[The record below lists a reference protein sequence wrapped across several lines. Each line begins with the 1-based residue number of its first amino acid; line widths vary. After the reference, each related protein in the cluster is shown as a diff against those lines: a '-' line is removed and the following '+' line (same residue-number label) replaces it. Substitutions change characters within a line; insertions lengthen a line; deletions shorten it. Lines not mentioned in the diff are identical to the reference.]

1 MILTLALFAG
11 LSFTEEVVVHEPIVI
26 QATDARFIRVRDNR
40 RRVRLVLRRRLV
52 REPVIIVEE
61 VVQEKVKDE

>member
-1 MILTLALFAG
+1 MFALLLFAG
-11 LSFTEEVVVHEPIVI
+11 ITITERAEPLEPIVI

-40 RRVRLVLRRRLV
+40 RRVRFVLRRRLV

>member
-1 MILTLALFAG
+1 MFALLLFAG
-11 LSFTEEVVVHEPIVI
+11 ITITERVEPIEPIVV
-26 QATDARFIRVRDNR
+26 QATDARFIRLRDNR